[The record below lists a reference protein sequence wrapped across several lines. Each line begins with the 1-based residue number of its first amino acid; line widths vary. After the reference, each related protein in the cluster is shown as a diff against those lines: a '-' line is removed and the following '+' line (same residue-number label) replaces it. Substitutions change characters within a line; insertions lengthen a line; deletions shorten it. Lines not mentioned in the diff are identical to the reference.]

1 MSAGKIQQLLMER
14 SNDGGLAPASGI
26 PALAPRVRQLR
37 DYWESKQRGR
47 ALPARADFDSSEIK
61 PLLPCLIIADL
72 FADPLRVRFRLAGT
86 KVCEAFGLNI
96 AGRWL
101 EELDVA
107 ADIPF
112 GVARYGRM
120 TATRAPVYGRTTG
133 KHGGFELFR
142 SDWPCFRSRAMVC
155 GSINAWRSRTGPRA
169 ARPPASTTARSSGAR
184 SLSNSRAH
192 PPVATS

>member
-37 DYWESKQRGR
+37 DYWEAKLRGR
-47 ALPARADFDSSEIK
+47 AMPARADIDPSEVK

-72 FADPLRVRFRLAGT
+72 FTDPLRVRFRLAGT

-101 EELDVA
+101 EELDLSTDIAFWRAQYERMIA
-107 ADIPF
+107 AP
-112 GVARYGRM
+112 
-120 TATRAPVYGRTTG
+120 APVYGRTTG
-133 KHGGFELFR
+133 TRGPVELFR
-142 SDWPCFRSRAMVC
+142 ADWAMFPLSSDGLRVDQCLEIEDWTK
-155 GSINAWRSRTGPRA
+155 GSP
-169 ARPPASTTARSSGAR
+169 TARFDDSTIIW
-184 SLSNSRAH
+184 RA
-192 PPVATS
+192 VAFE